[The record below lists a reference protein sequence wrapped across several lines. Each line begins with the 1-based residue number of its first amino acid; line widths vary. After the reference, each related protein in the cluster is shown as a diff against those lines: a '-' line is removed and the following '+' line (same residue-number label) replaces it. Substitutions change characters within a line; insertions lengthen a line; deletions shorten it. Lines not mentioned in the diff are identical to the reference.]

1 LEKIFENR
9 LKDIVTS
16 LLEKGRDGDWDHV
29 RRAVD
34 YGRYLLYREAGDPD
48 IVIPALYL
56 HDVGWSQVDFRD
68 FTHASP
74 ARAEHTESEHQHMK
88 LGALM
93 AEKILRELDYDP
105 EKSQTIVSVIAIHDI
120 PEKIFAMKN
129 PSATLIVEADR
140 LDRFGTE
147 SIERFEAM
155 FGQGYTE
162 GEKGREWTAYLRQ
175 GLESWFVTETGKT
188 LARDLAKKSGL
199 FD

>member
-1 LEKIFENR
+1 LKKTLENR
-9 LKDIVTS
+9 LKDTVIS

-34 YGRYLLYREAGDPD
+34 YGRYLLHREAGDPE

-56 HDVGWSQVDFRD
+56 HDIGWSQIDFRD

-74 ARAEHTESEHQHMK
+74 ARAEHTESEHLHMK
-88 LGALM
+88 LGALL

-105 EKSQTIVSVIAIHDI
+105 EKSRVIVSVIAVHDI
-120 PEKIFAMKN
+120 PEKVFAMKN
-129 PSATLIVEADR
+129 LSAALIVEADR
-140 LDRFGTE
+140 LDRYGKE

-155 FGQGYTE
+155 FGSDYME
-162 GEKGREWTAYLRQ
+162 GEKGKEWTAYLKN
-175 GLESWFVTETGKT
+175 GLENWFVTETGKS

-199 FD
+199 A